1 MAILNTKIVLRNDI
15 TANWEASNVV
25 LLKGEIGI
33 EFLADGSAKMK
44 VGDGVKKWAELD
56 YVTSA
61 ETVDLNGDNKTIVI
75 ENGTAKL
82 YGFEDAAEGA
92 QPRKKADGTIE
103 WVVPSTETVDG
114 LQTIVSGLQ
123 TDVNGLQTDVG
134 GLKTSV
140 SAIQEILTPSAEGE
154 KTLVERITEIESAM
168 SGTGEGSVEQKIST
182 EVAAQINNFATKV
195 TEGNGTVDT
204 FKELVDYVASHGNE
218 VADMVTDITTLQ
230 SLVGN
235 TSVADQISAAIDG
248 IEAGAQVNKIEAIKL
263 GETLLDIV
271 EKTVTIP
278 IGAGLKA
285 SDEVTI
291 ATDGTL
297 GIGEINVNK
306 LVQDADSELILDG
319 GSAA

>member
-123 TDVNGLQTDVG
+123 TDVG

-140 SAIQEILTPSAEGE
+140 SNIQEILTPSAEGE

-306 LVQDADSELILDG
+306 LVQTDGEDLILNG
-319 GSAA
+319 GTAAG